1 MILTALTQYYQR
13 LLANPDKD
21 SGLPRVPSYGFSEE
35 KVGYILVLSQDGR
48 LVDVQ
53 NNMDTSG
60 KKPMPKL
67 TGVPRPEKRT
77 SGVKSNFLWDKTAYV
92 LGVESNK
99 DKESAK
105 ETPWIVA
112 QKTFDAFKQF
122 HLERLAETDDAGLQ
136 SLRLFLQSWQPA
148 QFNQAP
154 FSPEMIDANVVF
166 KLDGDYQLLHD
177 RVAAKLLWSKMLTP
191 EEGALE
197 SNCLVTGEMAP
208 IARLHPAIKGVYGGQ
223 SSGGSIVSFNADAY
237 TSYGKSQGENAP
249 VSEAAAFAYTTSL
262 NYLLR
267 RENGQCVSIGDASTV
282 FWAVASDEKAAH
294 EAESLFGWMM
304 NMSADDGQEAAQIK
318 PVLEKIAQGRPLNEF
333 APNIAASTRF
343 YVLGLAPN
351 ASRLSIR
358 YWMDTT
364 FGELSEHVS
373 KHFHDLA
380 LEPKTWRDPPSIWR
394 LLIQTAAQGKSE
406 NIPPQLA
413 GELMRSIITGQPYPR
428 MLLTQL
434 TQRIRADGDTNGIRI
449 SLIKAIIQRDYRKGL
464 IQEEVPMSLDLNS
477 KNAAYLL
484 GRLFATIERI
494 QEAALGR
501 DVNSTVADKYYG
513 SAASVPFSVFPR
525 LLAGSQNHLT
535 KIRRDKPGFA
545 VNLKKDLGEIIAG
558 LDSQFPKH
566 MSIEE
571 QGRFAIGYYHQKQ
584 SYFESKSKTDEGV
597 TENNAELLAE

>member
-1 MILTALTQYYQR
+1 MILTALAQYYQR

-35 KVGYILVLSQDGR
+35 KIGYILVLSQDGA

-67 TGVPRPEKRT
+67 TSVPRPEKRT
-77 SGVKSNFLWDKTAYV
+77 SGIKSNFLWDKTAYV
-92 LGVESNK
+92 LGVEGNK
-99 DKESAK
+99 DKGSIK
-105 ETPWIVA
+105 EVPWIVA
-112 QKTFDAFKQF
+112 QKTFEAFKQL
-122 HLERLAETDDAGLQ
+122 HIEKLADMDDAGLKAL
-136 SLRLFLQSWQPA
+136 SLFLQNWQPE

-177 RVAAKLLWSKMLTP
+177 RVTAKLLWSKMLTP

-197 SNCLVTGEMAP
+197 SGCLVTGEMAP

-249 VSEAAAFAYTTSL
+249 VSEAAAFAYTTAL

-267 RENGQCVSIGDASTV
+267 RENGQCISIGDASTV
-282 FWAVASDEKAAH
+282 FWAVASDEKTAH

-304 NMSADDGQEAAQIK
+304 NMPADDGQETAQIK
-318 PVLEKIAQGRPLNEF
+318 PVLEKIAQGRPFREF

-364 FGELSEHVS
+364 FGELAEHVS
-373 KHFHDLA
+373 QHFQDLA
-380 LEPKTWRDPPSIWR
+380 LEPQAWRDPPSTWR
-394 LLIQTAAQGKSE
+394 LLIQTATQGKSE

-584 SYFESKSKTDEGV
+584 SYFESKSKADEGV
-597 TENNAELLAE
+597 AEDNAELVAE